1 MITVSFF
8 VLMIKA
14 SWGKAMKGTTGEN
27 RGIYLSQPYCI
38 AYIAES
44 ERYLSSMHNRYNN
57 N

>member
-1 MITVSFF
+1 MITVSSF
-8 VLMIKA
+8 VLMIKV
-14 SWGKAMKGTTGEN
+14 SWEKAMKGITGES

-44 ERYLSSMHNRYNN
+44 KRYLSSMHNRYNN